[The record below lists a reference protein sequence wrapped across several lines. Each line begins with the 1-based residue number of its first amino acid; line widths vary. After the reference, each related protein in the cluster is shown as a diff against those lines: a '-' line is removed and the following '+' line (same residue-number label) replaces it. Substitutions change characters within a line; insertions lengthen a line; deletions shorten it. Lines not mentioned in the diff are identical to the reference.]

1 MAVCDMA
8 NEGAVSREEAWTT
21 EKAGGMFQ
29 PGSKIDQLFDNESI
43 IYIQGGKGTQ
53 RMIQVK
59 YK

>member
-1 MAVCDMA
+1 MAVCDLT
-8 NEGAVSREEAWTT
+8 NDGEISREQVWTT

-29 PGSKIDQLFDNESI
+29 PGSRVDQLFDDETI

-53 RMIQVK
+53 RMIRVK